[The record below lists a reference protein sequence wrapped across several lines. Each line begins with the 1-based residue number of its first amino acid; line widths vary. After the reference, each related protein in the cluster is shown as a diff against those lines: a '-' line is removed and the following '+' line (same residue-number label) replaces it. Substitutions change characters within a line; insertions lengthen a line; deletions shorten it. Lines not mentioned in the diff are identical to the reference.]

1 MIKHASIVP
10 LIGGSTLGQQKAFG
24 TRPEFLVSYS
34 PFQNNDRHLVN
45 YYNNEVPY
53 YLLDKGE
60 VPPSKV
66 DVINTVCPCAGLSQ
80 MSHGFGDDNP
90 NNEWMIKTTK
100 YVLEEMQPK
109 VLWGENAP
117 GFAGKI
123 GDTIRNQMYEVATQN
138 GYTMSVYRTRSL
150 LHGIAQVRER
160 SFYFFW
166 KGDKTPLLNYYDR
179 PRPTIEETILNVKS
193 NTLMEPINPKTP
205 SKDDPYYR
213 FILEYMHKGLTHAEF
228 CSIVEPSRARGN
240 DVLTYIEKH
249 GVDYDTVSEWM
260 SKNGYER
267 EVPKCA
273 RRKEKLAAGK
283 NIMRRGTVV
292 PRDYIG
298 AFVGHYP
305 TSLTH
310 PVEDRYIT
318 YREGLSI
325 MGMPEDFEL
334 LDPKKSANHMCQN
347 VPVGTATDMA
357 TEVKEA
363 LLGNRNWT
371 NSKLVFQYNYT
382 KSHEFRDKSNTDT
395 NLSQFI

>member
-1 MIKHASIVP
+1 
-10 LIGGSTLGQQKAFG
+10 
-24 TRPEFLVSYS
+24 
-34 PFQNNDRHLVN
+34 
-45 YYNNEVPY
+45 
-53 YLLDKGE
+53 
-60 VPPSKV
+60 
-66 DVINTVCPCAGLSQ
+66 
-80 MSHGFGDDNP
+80 
-90 NNEWMIKTTK
+90 
-100 YVLEEMQPK
+100 MQPK

-123 GDTIRNQMYEVATQN
+123 GDTIRNQMYDVATQN

-179 PRPTIEETILNVKS
+179 PRPTIEDTILSVKS

-228 CSIVEPSRARGN
+228 CRIVEPSRARGN

-363 LLGNRNWT
+363 LLGNRQWT
-371 NSKLVFQYNYT
+371 NSKQVFQYNYT
-382 KSHEFRDKSNTDT
+382 KTHEFRDMSKKDTNT
-395 NLSQFI
+395 NLSQFV